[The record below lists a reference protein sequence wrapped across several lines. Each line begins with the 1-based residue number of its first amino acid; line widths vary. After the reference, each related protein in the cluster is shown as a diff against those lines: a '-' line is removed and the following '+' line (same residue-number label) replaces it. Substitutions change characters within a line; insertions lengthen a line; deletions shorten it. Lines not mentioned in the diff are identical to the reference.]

1 MTKIIAIL
9 GTISAAL
16 VVIVRWADKLSRI
29 VEPVVKEAEKLA
41 LDGKIDKADRK
52 KIALK
57 LLSELEAQG
66 TIKLNFLSR
75 MIIKIIIDIIA
86 KKLPDFDTTYA
97 LMHRKKNEA

>member
-1 MTKIIAIL
+1 MAKIIAIL
-9 GTISAAL
+9 GSISAAL
-16 VVIVRWADKLSRI
+16 VVIARWADKLSKI
-29 VEPVVKEAEKLA
+29 IEPVVKEAENLA

-75 MIIKIIIDIIA
+75 MVINILIDIVA
-86 KKLPDFDTTYA
+86 RKLPDFDTTYA
-97 LMHRKKNEA
+97 LKNRKDSK

>member
-1 MTKIIAIL
+1 MAKIIAIL
-9 GTISAAL
+9 GSISAAL
-16 VVIVRWADKLSRI
+16 VVIARWADKLSKI
-29 VEPVVKEAEKLA
+29 IEPVVKEAENLA

-75 MIIKIIIDIIA
+75 IVINIIIDIVA
-86 KKLPDFDTTYA
+86 RKLPDFDTTYA
-97 LMHRKKNEA
+97 LKNRKDSK